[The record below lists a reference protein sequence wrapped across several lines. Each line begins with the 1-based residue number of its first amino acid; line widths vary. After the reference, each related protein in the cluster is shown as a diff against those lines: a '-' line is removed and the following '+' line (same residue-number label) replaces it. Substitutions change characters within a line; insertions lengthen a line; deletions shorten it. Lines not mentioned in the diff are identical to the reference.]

1 MVIDP
6 EDGRDRTP
14 KPLVAARP
22 HGGAQPDEAW
32 GSSEAG
38 GAADSGGRASS
49 LSFGP
54 ALPGIPS
61 AHSLLA
67 GDLDGA
73 MLDGGTSQDSP
84 PAPPGVRSGRQ
95 SMLHH
100 AAAGAA
106 GAGDGGAQR
115 ATPAGDGTQRST
127 HSGGRATPLAA
138 GLMELDKA
146 SALPAEQREQR
157 EQAGRRK
164 HLRSQAVQCAA
175 VPSTSRGVQVLPWEL
190 HATAAVQDAAAEA
203 AAAAISGT
211 AGRAAGE
218 ADAAA
223 AEGVGE
229 EEEEALAAMAQQQ
242 SVADMRGRGFESHRF
257 SPLGSHRGLTSFSPS
272 RRGSVAGAVGRG
284 GVSIEGCCVQ
294 QGSASCAADSQ
305 VCLARGSSSYFG
317 GLFCRHLLFPCP
329 TCSCRQHQLTAH
341 HNEHIHR
348 PVGRRRPRVAE
359 QRSG

>member
-49 LSFGP
+49 MSFGP

-61 AHSLLA
+61 ARSLLA
-67 GDLDGA
+67 GELDGA
-73 MLDGGTSQDSP
+73 MLDGGASQDSL
-84 PAPPGVRSGRQ
+84 PAAPGLRLGRQ

-106 GAGDGGAQR
+106 AAGGGGAQR
-115 ATPAGDGTQRST
+115 ATAAGDGTQRST
-127 HSGGRATPLAA
+127 QSGGRATPLAA

-175 VPSTSRGVQVLPWEL
+175 VPRTSRGVQVLPWEL
-190 HATAAVQDAAAEA
+190 RASAAAEDAAAEA
-203 AAAAISGT
+203 GEAATSGT

-223 AEGVGE
+223 GEGVGE

-242 SVADMRGRGFESHRF
+242 SVADMRGGGLESHRC
-257 SPLGSHRGLTSFSPS
+257 SPLGSHRGMISLSPS
-272 RRGSVAGAVGRG
+272 RRGSVAGVVGRG
-284 GVSIEGCCVQ
+284 GVSNR
-294 QGSASCAADSQ
+294 DRQ
-305 VCLARGSSSYFG
+305 VA
-317 GLFCRHLLFPCP
+317 P
-329 TCSCRQHQLTAH
+329 QTA
-341 HNEHIHR
+341 EL
-348 PVGRRRPRVAE
+348 V
-359 QRSG
+359 